1 MPIHCNSY
9 CPGSN
14 PQGCRFLG
22 WSRNKLTI
30 KWYAFIGK
38 PRTTPVRAD
47 KEVRGGGLA
56 VLVRQD
62 LTGFETA
69 FDAGL
74 DRVTEYLQV
83 EVSWQGQTFK
93 LLNIYRPPC
102 EQTRD
107 KTSTDRVTA
116 MAPESWPRD
125 LDVVGGDLNL
135 RHPAWDATC
144 GVPSRIRVDHRPPSD
159 CMRELAEDV
168 LEETVGRRLLLMADP
183 DVPTHPGSGH
193 VLDVLF
199 ASGDYSRRQGH
210 VLTQTYGSDHRPVL
224 VEFNDVCRGR
234 RGGKSNHRRWQH
246 ANCLPFPN
254 P

>member
-1 MPIHCNSY
+1 MGVELLAVERALLLLAGDVERN
-9 CPGSN
+9 PGPKKKSSFSGFSVMSWN
-14 PQGCRFLG
+14 MRGWKARTKGDLQRLLRTKRPAVLMLQETLLPAGDPVDLENGRFEG
-22 WSRNKLTI
+22 
-30 KWYAFIGK
+30 YAFIGK

-144 GVPSRIRVDHRPPSD
+144 GVPLRIRVDHRPPSD

-168 LEETVGRRLLLMADP
+168 LEETVGRRD
-183 DVPTHPGSGH
+183 T
-193 VLDVLF
+193 
-199 ASGDYSRRQGH
+199 
-210 VLTQTYGSDHRPVL
+210 
-224 VEFNDVCRGR
+224 
-234 RGGKSNHRRWQH
+234 
-246 ANCLPFPN
+246 LPRFWL
-254 P
+254 